1 MDRYAHR
8 LHDWL
13 ESSEFGFHVRLAAH
27 IGALTRDSVGDRAP
41 TRKRRNSREAFVRWW
56 TQPVDPS
63 RVVLPGPL
71 HGPQQWAARYY
82 FYPWRVKR
90 EAKRA
95 DLVHVLDH
103 SYAHM
108 IETAGR
114 CPVVVTVHDLMPV
127 VVLRS
132 PTETWR
138 EGWREGVRTRFL
150 RQALKALRQADAYI
164 VGTHWLKHEL
174 ATWLGN
180 DKNIFVVPF
189 GVDRAFYGES
199 TVARER
205 GRRGR
210 GGRRPRSGRLH
221 ACDRAPRRS
230 RRARRADP
238 ARLGARAPVYVAED
252 RAVDRGGVQTPVL
265 GIAPAPLWRLLF
277 RGCRP
282 SRQHLT
288 NQFDI
293 LLVLRPPSRLFRPH
307 DVLEPSSEKVIA
319 VDGEM
324 DRVAREVLVACRAR
338 GLECQVQPSRFRHQV
353 PHIRPRQHLRTAIES
368 QPLGYC
374 VRVDTSIELAQCSGQ
389 TLQVAGVARRGDVGV
404 VCGSREALEA
414 RRESANQHEVHAV
427 TDQGGEEL
435 LEIERRDGRNGLRH
449 VAPDARTC
457 SRSRPPAGAAPGSS
471 RGCGAHHPACATPRR
486 PAARAAPRGR
496 SPQPRAGA

>member
-1 MDRYAHR
+1 MSTVLLVPDLPLERWAAMDKYAHR

-27 IGALTRDSVGDRAP
+27 LGALTRDSVGDRAP

-63 RVVLPGPL
+63 RLVLPGPL

-108 IETAGR
+108 IERAGR

-164 VGTHWLKHEL
+164 VGTHWLKQEL

-205 GRRGR
+205 GRRDWRIPEDAFVVLHVGSTVDR
-210 GGRRPRSGRLH
+210 KNVPLVIQTLARLRQQTDAYLLQVGGRFTPEQEQLIERLDLRS
-221 ACDRAPRRS
+221 AVRS
-230 RRARRADP
+230 VSSADETALRRAYRAADVLLFP
-238 ARLGARAPVYVAED
+238 SLYEGF
-252 RAVDRGGVQTPVL
+252 GFPVL
-265 GIAPAPLWRLLF
+265 EAFASGLPVVTSGAGGLKEVAGDAALVVEGRDPGAYVEALERLDDTDERDDLIQ
-277 RGCRP
+277 RGW
-282 SRQHLT
+282 T
-288 NQFDI
+288 
-293 LLVLRPPSRLFRPH
+293 
-307 DVLEPSSEKVIA
+307 
-319 VDGEM
+319 
-324 DRVAREVLVACRAR
+324 RAR
-338 GLECQVQPSRFRHQV
+338 GFTWQK
-353 PHIRPRQHLRTAIES
+353 TA
-368 QPLGYC
+368 
-374 VRVDTSIELAQCSGQ
+374 AQ
-389 TLQVAGVARRGDVGV
+389 TA
-404 VCGSREALEA
+404 
-414 RRESANQHEVHAV
+414 EVYKS
-427 TDQGGEEL
+427 L
-435 LEIERRDGRNGLRH
+435 F
-449 VAPDARTC
+449 
-457 SRSRPPAGAAPGSS
+457 
-471 RGCGAHHPACATPRR
+471 
-486 PAARAAPRGR
+486 
-496 SPQPRAGA
+496 